1 MMFSSSPRRDSE
13 KSWSSL
19 AIKIL
24 APLACIGVLSLFAQV
39 LSGARSDAHRNASAT
54 ALNLATALS
63 QDIARNFELYDL
75 SLQGVV
81 KAMADP
87 GIAAATPS
95 IRQLALFDHA
105 SGARYL
111 NRTIVVD
118 AQGSVIAESRP
129 GASKPENLSDRE
141 YFTVHRDGLVD
152 GLFISKPIQ
161 SRYDG
166 DWIITLS
173 RRYNQ
178 PDGSFGGV
186 VAGSLSLGYF
196 QSLFMN
202 LKTNRDDLFR
212 VLATDGTL
220 IMRQPYRRTEIGKD
234 FSRSDLFN
242 YFPGEQSGVHD
253 RKSSLDDVDRI
264 YAFARVPNFPF
275 IVTVSASKAQI
286 EMAWKDKAVSLG
298 LMMLSLAFVI
308 LALGLSLA
316 REFNLR
322 RKTEDK
328 LAAAA
333 SRLEF
338 MSRTDRLTGLN
349 NRWAFDELVAKE
361 WKRAIREQTEF
372 SIMMIDVDH
381 FKRYN
386 DEHGHLR
393 GDAALIRVADCIEKH
408 IKRPADVSAR
418 FGGEEFAVIL
428 PVTAAEGAMKVA
440 EDIRNSV
447 ALSHLGSPG
456 MPSLSVSIGV
466 TSKIPARTDV
476 FEEAFNVADRALYLA
491 KSGGRNRVVYRA
503 AETANELQVSNAGRG
518 RADP

>member
-1 MMFSSSPRRDSE
+1 MIFSGALRKLNDPD
-13 KSWSSL
+13 KSWSIL

-39 LSGARSDAHRNASAT
+39 LSGARTDAHRNASAS
-54 ALNLATALS
+54 ALNLATVLS

-81 KAMADP
+81 TAMADP
-87 GIAAATPS
+87 GISTATPS

-111 NRTIVVD
+111 NRTIVID
-118 AQGSVIAESRP
+118 AEGNAIAESRP
-129 GASKPENLSDRE
+129 GPSRPENLSDRA
-141 YFTVHRDGLVD
+141 YFTMHRDKLVD

-173 RRYNQ
+173 RRYNR

-202 LKTNRDDLFR
+202 LKTSKDDLFR
-212 VLATDGTL
+212 ILATDGTL
-220 IMRQPYRRTEIGKD
+220 IMRQPYRLPEIGKD
-234 FSRSDLFN
+234 FSRTDLFN
-242 YFPGEQSGVHD
+242 YFPAEQSGVHD

-275 IVTVSASKAQI
+275 IVTVASSKTQI
-286 EMAWKDKAVSLG
+286 EMAWKEKAVSLG
-298 LMMLSLAFVI
+298 LMMLSLAAII
-308 LALGLSLA
+308 LALGVSLA
-316 REFNLR
+316 REFSLR
-322 RKTEDK
+322 RKTEGK
-328 LAAAA
+328 LAATA

-372 SIMMIDVDH
+372 SILMIDVDH

-393 GDAALIRVADCIEKH
+393 GDGALIQVAECIEKH

-428 PVTAAEGAMKVA
+428 PVTAAAGAMKVA

-447 ALSHLGSPG
+447 ALVHLGNPG
-456 MPSLSVSIGV
+456 MPSLTVSIGV
-466 TSKIPARTDV
+466 TSTIPARTAAFDQ
-476 FEEAFNVADRALYLA
+476 AFNIADKALYLA
-491 KSGGRNRVVYRA
+491 KSGGRNRVVYQPV
-503 AETANELQVSNAGRG
+503 EIANESLTSTA
-518 RADP
+518 

>member
-1 MMFSSSPRRDSE
+1 MIFSDIRRRSNDPDR
-13 KSWSSL
+13 SWSIL

-24 APLACIGVLSLFAQV
+24 APLACIGVLSLFVQV
-39 LSGARSDAHRNASAT
+39 LSGARSDAYRNASAS

-63 QDIARNFELYDL
+63 QDVARNFELYDL

-87 GIAAATPS
+87 GIGAATPS
-95 IRQLALFDHA
+95 VRQLALFDHA

-118 AQGSVIAESRP
+118 ADGNAIAESRP
-129 GASKPENLSDRE
+129 GQSKPESFADRA
-141 YFTVHRDGLVD
+141 YFIAHRDNLVE

-173 RRYNQ
+173 RRYNR

-186 VAGSLSLGYF
+186 VVGSLSLGYF

-202 LKTNRDDLFR
+202 LKTNEDDLFR
-212 VLATDGTL
+212 VLTTDGTL
-220 IMRQPYRRTEIGKD
+220 IMRQPYRLTDIGKD
-234 FSRSDLFN
+234 FSRSDLFK
-242 YFPGEQSGVHD
+242 YFPAEQSGVHD
-253 RKSSLDDVDRI
+253 WTSSLDGLDRL
-264 YAFARVPNFPF
+264 YAYARVPNFPL

-286 EMAWKDKAVSLG
+286 ELAWKDKAISLG
-298 LMMLSLAFVI
+298 LMMLSLAVVI

-316 REFNLR
+316 REFSLR
-322 RKTEDK
+322 RKTESK
-328 LAAAA
+328 LAATAA
-333 SRLEF
+333 RLEF

-372 SIMMIDVDH
+372 SILMIDVDH

-393 GDAALIRVADCIEKH
+393 GDAALIQVAECIGKH
-408 IKRPADVSAR
+408 IKRPADVGAR
-418 FGGEEFAVIL
+418 FGGEEFSVIL
-428 PVTAAEGAMKVA
+428 PATAAAGAMKVA

-447 ALSHLGSPG
+447 ALVHLGNPSI
-456 MPSLSVSIGV
+456 PSLTVSIGV
-466 TSKIPARTDV
+466 TSTIPARTSTFDQ
-476 FEEAFNVADRALYLA
+476 AFNIADRALYLA
-491 KSGGRNRVVYRA
+491 KSSGRNRAVYLKT
-503 AETANELQVSNAGRG
+503 ETADKPLASSV
-518 RADP
+518 